1 MLLLAMA
8 LLAPPILEFIF
19 NKSCARVISLHNFA
33 FLSWMHW
40 VARPFFFSICRTLSS
55 FISKLPFSVSQILLR
70 SAVMKNKTLI
80 SSTLDLMRIF
90 CWSDVNRGVSWEW
103 SVRDNVRKNFFQY
116 PSRSLFQIYKYGQ
129 KTSENAQ
136 PVNVLKH

>member
-19 NKSCARVISLHNFA
+19 NKSCARVISLHDFA

-55 FISKLPFSVSQILLR
+55 FISKLPFSVSQIFFS
-70 SAVMKNKTLI
+70 SAVMKYKTLI
-80 SSTLDLMRIF
+80 STTLDLMRLF
-90 CWSDVNRGVSWEW
+90 YWSDVNRSLSWKW
-103 SVRDNVRKNFFQY
+103 SFKDNVGKNFFQY
-116 PSRSLFQIYKYGQ
+116 PSRDFFQTYEYDTGKKRQKIPSL
-129 KTSENAQ
+129 
-136 PVNVLKH
+136 